1 MLIDSPSLHPS
12 SFRPIFTA
20 AVTACWTALLAGA
33 AWVPGIPAAA
43 GEYNAVLEIGDPA
56 PRWNDLQGVDG
67 QTHNWADM
75 AEARC
80 VVVAF
85 TCNSC
90 PYARDVEDR
99 LIELAQEF
107 PAPAVKLVAINVNLI
122 EDDLLPAM
130 TARAAEKGFSFPYLH
145 DPTQQ
150 IAKDY
155 GAIRTPEF
163 FVLSGDGRVAYMGA
177 LDDSPDGK
185 AVTKRYVADA
195 VQAVLSGDMPQVAET
210 LPIGCRIRYSRKR
223 GD

>member
-1 MLIDSPSLHPS
+1 MPIHSQSLHPS
-12 SFRPIFTA
+12 SFHRIFTA
-20 AVTACWTALLAGA
+20 AITACWTALLAVA
-33 AWVPGIPAAA
+33 AWVPGIPVAA

-56 PRWNDLQGVDG
+56 PQWMDLQGVDG
-67 QTHNWADM
+67 QTHRWADL
-75 AEARC
+75 AETRC

-107 PAPAVKLVAINVNLI
+107 PASAFKLVAINVNLI

-130 TARAAEKGFSFPYLH
+130 KARAQEKGFPFPYLH

-163 FVLSGDGRVAYMGA
+163 FVLSGDGKVAYMGA

-195 VQAVLSGDMPQVAET
+195 VRAVLSGDTPQVAET
-210 LPIGCRIRYSRKR
+210 LPIGCRIRFNRSRR
-223 GD
+223 